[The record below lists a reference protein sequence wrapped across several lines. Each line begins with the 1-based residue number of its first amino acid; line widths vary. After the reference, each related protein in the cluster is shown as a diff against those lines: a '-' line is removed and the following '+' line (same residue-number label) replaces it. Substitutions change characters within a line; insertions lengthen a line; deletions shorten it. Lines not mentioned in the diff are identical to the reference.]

1 MARGRGAL
9 TSSELRWTIV
19 VVLLAAVGVVAL
31 WPLLKGGPSVPPSG
45 SVNPQFGIGAD
56 VGSPVPDDVELAPLR
71 REAALSPCP
80 SPALDAPAPTGPLA
94 GVVVPCLGS
103 PGAVDLGPALAG
115 RPVLLN
121 VWASWC
127 APCREEIPV
136 LSDYADDSGAIAVI
150 GVNVQDR
157 PSDALQLLV
166 DLGARYPS
174 VADPEGDLRAALQA
188 PPILPT
194 SYVVRPDGSLQ
205 RVDPPAVFR
214 TPEEIRLTVGRYLA
228 SSG

>member
-1 MARGRGAL
+1 ML
-9 TSSELRWTIV
+9 TNPEPRWAIV
-19 VVLLAAVGVVAL
+19 VVLLAAVGAVVL
-31 WPLLKGGPSVPPSG
+31 WSLLQGGPSVPPPGSG
-45 SVNPQFGIGAD
+45 DPQFGIGAD
-56 VGSPVPDDVELAPLR
+56 SGSLVPDDVELAPLR
-71 REAALSPCP
+71 REAALAPCP
-80 SPALDAPAPTGPLA
+80 SPAPGVPTPPGPLA

-136 LSDYADDSGAIAVI
+136 LNDYADDPGAIAVI
-150 GVNVQDR
+150 GVDVQDR
-157 PSDALQLLV
+157 PNDALHLLV
-166 DLGARYPS
+166 DFGARYPS
-174 VADPEGDLRAALQA
+174 VADPEGGLRAALQA
-188 PPILPT
+188 PPILPA

-205 RVDPPAVFR
+205 RVDPPVVFR
-214 TPEEIRLTVGRYLA
+214 TPEEIRLTVDRYLA